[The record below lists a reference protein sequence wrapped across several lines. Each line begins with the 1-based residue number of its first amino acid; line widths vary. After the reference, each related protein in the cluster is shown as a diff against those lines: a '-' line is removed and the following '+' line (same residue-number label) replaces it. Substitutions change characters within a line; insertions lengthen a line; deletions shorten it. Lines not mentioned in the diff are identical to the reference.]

1 MAGEKHLI
9 EERVKA
15 GESSREVNGKMES
28 FFSPLLLLPFFS
40 LSPQPSLSTKPS
52 LSLSLSF
59 ANPIQVRFPIPK
71 FLVFSSFF
79 FVPSIYVFFA
89 HCSNLFNFKFS
100 FKNFAFF
107 SSYTLNFG
115 PNNNWYCFCFS
126 DCFHNYVIVVVCF
139 INLSFL

>member
-1 MAGEKHLI
+1 
-9 EERVKA
+9 
-15 GESSREVNGKMES
+15 MES

-40 LSPQPSLSTKPS
+40 LSLSAILSLYKTLS
-52 LSLSLSF
+52 LSLSLSLSS

-89 HCSNLFNFKFS
+89 HCSNLFNFS
-100 FKNFAFF
+100 NIFKNYFF
-107 SSYTLNFG
+107 FRLTLSTLE

-126 DCFHNYVIVVVCF
+126 DCFYSYVIVVVFF
-139 INLSFL
+139 INWSFLLL

>member
-15 GESSREVNGKMES
+15 GESSSVVNGKMES

-40 LSPQPSLSTKPS
+40 LSLRNS
-52 LSLSLSF
+52 LSLYKTLSLSS

-71 FLVFSSFF
+71 FFVFSSFF

-89 HCSNLFNFKFS
+89 HCSNLFNFS
-100 FKNFAFF
+100 NIFKNFAFLLLLL
-107 SSYTLNFG
+107 TLSTLE
-115 PNNNWYCFCFS
+115 PNNNWYYFCFS
-126 DCFHNYVIVVVCF
+126 DCFYYYVIVVVCF
-139 INLSFL
+139 INLSLL